1 MSRHHYPICP
11 ISGKARYRGRR
22 DIKLALRRAE
32 WDRSRAAVNEVGCNR
47 REVRGYQC
55 PDCNGWHLTSQPE
68 TSVRMVPVAQHS
80 APNPEPAAE
89 AIRRIVA
96 ATGLRV
102 VSAA

>member
-22 DIKLALRRAE
+22 DIKLALRRAD
-32 WDRSRAAVNEVGCNR
+32 WDRSRAAVNDVGCNR

-68 TSVRMVPVAQHS
+68 TSVRMVPVQQLS
-80 APNPEPAAE
+80 SPIPEAAAE
-89 AIRRIVA
+89 AIRRMVA

-102 VSAA
+102 DSAA